1 MACLQHHTIGNPPT
15 SLHPSQPHLTTSLLT
30 RLWSSVDRPPDL
42 TTFHFC
48 LSSPNHV
55 PTGWFP
61 GVASDLHFHRASRH
75 RREKK
80 KSSHY
85 SRPPATTVGL
95 PRCRCFN
102 LATIC
107 CRRFAIFAVIASQ
120 HTHNSHRHCIISK
133 ALEEMAH
140 YAVLPS

>member
-75 RREKK
+75 RREEKK
-80 KSSHY
+80 A
-85 SRPPATTVGL
+85 RTTRGHPRQPSGCRAAGALILL
-95 PRCRCFN
+95 PF
-102 LATIC
+102 C